1 MNSAASLLLRGTSRR
16 AVSAP
21 SYVRTAARRALSTTS
36 NTPDHPASP
45 FRQLSSSALA
55 GKHEDDIVGSIE
67 RQVIS
72 EWGSGHS
79 HGAPETGGT
88 GGLFSIPQ
96 GPDSCHVSPMSERRA
111 RRRAF
116 DLPDP
121 AVGSP
126 CVANETS
133 PGGRWTPPLSKIVAT
148 IGPTSETADVLPFV
162 VGEGM
167 RIMRLN
173 FSHATFEE
181 AELRIKNLRKCQ
193 GRSSL
198 LKRSGDQNLRA
209 VLLDTRGPEIR
220 TGKLA
225 GDEDGKKSI
234 EFEMG
239 NRLTLHTSDAAAEA
253 GSTARDLYID
263 YPNLAQT
270 VRVGSKVLL
279 DDGAVALTVTDVDT
293 AAGTVECAID
303 NTAELRSRAGVNLP
317 GCVTD
322 LPPMSEKDKVDIRYG
337 LSRDIDYIAASFVQD
352 EEGVREIRAFC
363 AHVLY
368 EEMGMDASHPL
379 PLIIAKIESVAA
391 LRNFEGILE
400 AADGIM
406 VARGDLGVEIPIQQ
420 VTNAQKEMVARCN
433 AVGKPVIVATQML
446 ESMAKNPRP
455 TRAEVADVTNA
466 IYDGADA
473 VMTSGETAK
482 GKYPV
487 ATIKMM
493 NEIIRGA
500 ESFERDAPYLANIR
514 RTDCSYFGVSQSTTA
529 VCKAAVAAAEEQNAA
544 AIIVMT
550 TQGRIPRIVAAH
562 RPHCPIVAFCPN
574 YKVGRQLQIHRGVHP
589 IVGSKGLEPHE
600 RPAAAVSDA
609 KEMGVLRSGDNVVV
623 VMADKSSVYTDQFIS
638 MRIATVS

>member
-1 MNSAASLLLRGTSRR
+1 MPDLLL
-16 AVSAP
+16 
-21 SYVRTAARRALSTTS
+21 
-36 NTPDHPASP
+36 
-45 FRQLSSSALA
+45 
-55 GKHEDDIVGSIE
+55 
-67 RQVIS
+67 
-72 EWGSGHS
+72 
-79 HGAPETGGT
+79 
-88 GGLFSIPQ
+88 
-96 GPDSCHVSPMSERRA
+96 
-111 RRRAF
+111 
-116 DLPDP
+116 
-121 AVGSP
+121 
-126 CVANETS
+126 ANFT
-133 PGGRWTPPLSKIVAT
+133 
-148 IGPTSETADVLPFV
+148 
-162 VGEGM
+162 
-167 RIMRLN
+167 
-173 FSHATFEE
+173 
-181 AELRIKNLRKCQ
+181 
-193 GRSSL
+193 
-198 LKRSGDQNLRA
+198 
-209 VLLDTRGPEIR
+209 
-220 TGKLA
+220 
-225 GDEDGKKSI
+225 
-234 EFEMG
+234 
-239 NRLTLHTSDAAAEA
+239 
-253 GSTARDLYID
+253 Y
-263 YPNLAQT
+263 YPNLSST
-270 VRVGSKVLL
+270 VRIGSKVLL
-279 DDGAVALTVTDVDT
+279 DDGAVSLSVTELDVGS
-293 AAGTVECAID
+293 GTVGCIID
-303 NTAELRSRAGVNLP
+303 NPGELRSRAGVNLP

-352 EEGVREIRAFC
+352 DEGVREIRKFC

-379 PLIIAKIESVAA
+379 PLIIAKIESIAA
-391 LRNFEGILE
+391 LRNFEEILD

-514 RTDCSYFGVSQSTTA
+514 RTQCFFSGTSKSTVA

-544 AIIVMT
+544 AIIVLT
-550 TQGRIPRIVAAH
+550 ETGTIPRVVAAH
-562 RPHCPIVAFCPN
+562 RPHCPIIAFCPN

-589 IVGSKGLEPHE
+589 IVGSKGLETYE

-609 KEMGVLRSGDNVVV
+609 KEMGVLLSGDNVVV
-623 VMADKSSVYTDQFIS
+623 VMTDKDSVHTDRFIS